1 MFLMKDNRFGIEINR
16 ENINIDLK
24 NYLTVFDDLYF
35 SKREYV
41 LMSLKNI
48 ILEKCIKWIN

>member
-48 ILEKCIKWIN
+48 ILEKCTK